1 MINPDYFHRENAAPP
16 GHAAVDGKVDRVGEA
31 DEGVD
36 DQDDVLCHV
45 VVKKGVETEEK
56 TPFDED
62 V

>member
-1 MINPDYFHRENAAPP
+1 MTTKCYNDGGP

-45 VVKKGVETEEK
+45 VVKKGVETEKKKEK
-56 TPFDED
+56 DL
-62 V
+62 